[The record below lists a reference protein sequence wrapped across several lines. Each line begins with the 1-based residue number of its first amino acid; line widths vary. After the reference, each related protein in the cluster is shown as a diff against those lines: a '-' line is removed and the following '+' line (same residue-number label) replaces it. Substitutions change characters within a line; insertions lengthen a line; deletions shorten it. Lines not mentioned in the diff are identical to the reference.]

1 MQAHGFRRTRLQ
13 CMVTR
18 TRALHAR
25 VTTFSS
31 RLAEN
36 FPQPL
41 IRTTRRTTR
50 CTTRRTTPPG
60 AQPARKVG
68 STAARQLMAVARW
81 SLRYA
86 THRLRASG
94 SGLAPSAL

>member
-41 IRTTRRTTR
+41 IRTTRRTPH
-50 CTTRRTTPPG
+50 RTTPPG

-68 STAARQLMAVARW
+68 STAARQLMAAARW
-81 SLRYA
+81 SLRYV

-94 SGLAPSAL
+94 SGLAPSVL